1 MSKLVDWVRKAG
13 LVLPPVSAWNND
25 TAASLAFLDPLLS
38 GRDAVFLGEM
48 DHFVHEK
55 TDFRLLL
62 IRYLV
67 SRGWTRLAEEMSWSD
82 GVRVGR
88 YLGAGEDAQL
98 ER

>member
-1 MSKLVDWVRKAG
+1 MSKLVDWVRKSG
-13 LVLPPVSAWNND
+13 VMLPPVGAWNAD
-25 TAASLAFLDPLLS
+25 TATCLAVFDPLLA

-62 IRYLV
+62 VRYLA
-67 SRGWTRLAEEMSWSD
+67 SRGRSRLAEEMSWSD

-88 YLGAGEDAQL
+88 YKCRPLA
-98 ER
+98 